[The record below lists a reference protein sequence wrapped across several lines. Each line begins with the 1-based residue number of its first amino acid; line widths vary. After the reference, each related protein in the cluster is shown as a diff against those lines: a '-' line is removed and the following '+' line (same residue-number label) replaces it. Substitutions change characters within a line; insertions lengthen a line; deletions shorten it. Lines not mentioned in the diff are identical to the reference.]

1 MSLVDIVIPVLN
13 EEKALPVC
21 IDTLKKFLSTDC
33 SYTCRIVIA
42 DNGSTDRTSEIA
54 SDLSEANEE
63 VSWMRIE
70 ARGRGRALKQAWLAS
85 TADIVAYMDVDLST
99 DLS

>member
-33 SYTCRIVIA
+33 PYTCRIVIA
-42 DNGSTDRTSEIA
+42 DNGSTDRTSE
-54 SDLSEANEE
+54 SKYS
-63 VSWMRIE
+63 
-70 ARGRGRALKQAWLAS
+70 
-85 TADIVAYMDVDLST
+85 
-99 DLS
+99 